1 MSFLKCRAKI
11 LGAVA
16 STVLSVT
23 LLGNSLISANVTDN
37 YKNWK
42 QTNSSWSNITIGTQG
57 ETVANIGCAV
67 TSAAMLMVKS
77 GAVTETDFNPAVL
90 ITYLNQNGGFSADGG
105 LNWWVLNN
113 YTPNFKFD
121 RKHDLSGFT
130 NQEKIEEVQNLLNDG
145 YYIIAQVKYGQHFVA
160 VDYVKNSEIIMMD
173 PGSKSTSLN
182 EKYGISSMTSLRLFK
197 LTDSAS
203 QALEKIPQETE
214 LLKMPVQESAP
225 EILLTAPATAPV
237 TLETMP
243 ETVIT
248 TITETT
254 VIVTTTEN
262 TTTTETETSTTTST
276 ETTTTSTTTTTTTP
290 EIINSTKATTV
301 TTAETVLTDIIIPAP
316 ETMPEI
322 ILDAPLIENDTT
334 VEDDADYVQVVI
346 LQDAP
351 EIAPDVNHSVST
363 ENLRTMFIPKE
374 QAKDVLSD
382 VKEQNLYM
390 NVRFYIQKNLRLRAT
405 PDTNAEILNMIPE
418 DTYLNVVEV
427 DEDFKWG
434 KVLYE
439 NQEGWISLDFTKL
452 SPDET

>member
-11 LGAVA
+11 LGAVV
-16 STVLSVT
+16 STVLSMA

-42 QTNSSWSNITIGTQG
+42 QTNSSWSNMTIGTQG

-67 TSAAMLMVKS
+67 TSVAMLMVKS

-90 ITYLNQNGGFSADGG
+90 ITYLNQNGGFSADGN

-113 YTPNFKFD
+113 YTSDFKFE
-121 RKHDLSGFT
+121 KNYSLSGLT
-130 NQEKIEEVQNLLNDG
+130 NQEKIEEVQDLLNNG
-145 YYIIAQVKYGQHFVA
+145 YYILAQVKYGQHFVA
-160 VDYVKNSEIIMMD
+160 VDYVKNSEITMMD

-197 LTDSAS
+197 LTDSAT
-203 QALEKIPQETE
+203 QAPEKIPQETE
-214 LLKMPVQESAP
+214 LLKMPAQESAP
-225 EILLTAPATAPV
+225 EFLLTAPATAPV
-237 TLETMP
+237 TSETIP

-254 VIVTTTEN
+254 VIATTTEST
-262 TTTTETETSTTTST
+262 TTTTETETTTTTST
-276 ETTTTSTTTTTTTP
+276 ETTTTTTTTTP
-290 EIINSTKATTV
+290 EIINSTKATTA
-301 TTAETVLTDIIIPAP
+301 TTAETILTDIIIPAP

-322 ILDAPLIENDTT
+322 ILDAPLIENDTN
-334 VEDDADYVQVVI
+334 VEDDADCVQVVI

-351 EIAPDVNHSVST
+351 EMAPDINHTVPT

-374 QAKDVLSD
+374 QAKAVLSD
-382 VKEQNLYM
+382 MKEQNLYM

-405 PDTNAEILNMIPE
+405 PDTDAEILNIIPE